1 MVREIIV
8 SRFMTNSQSNPT
20 GYIIGFN
27 LKISENYINYIQ
39 KIYLLKKQMVKQYKK
54 LLIFV

>member
-20 GYIIGFN
+20 RYIIGFN
-27 LKISENYINYIQ
+27 LKVSENYINYIQ
-39 KIYLLKKQMVKQYKK
+39 KNKRRMIKYG
-54 LLIFV
+54 IRTN